1 MVPQHY
7 FDGEELG
14 FLNSL
19 FLRYRGDSIFYRCQ
33 CLSRIS
39 NIFRPIELN
48 EPGIVEQGEARYC
61 LTPGCVKA
69 AAGLLESID
78 ETVDPCSGRQ
88 SS

>member
-1 MVPQHY
+1 MLAPY
-7 FDGEELG
+7 LKY
-14 FLNSL
+14 
-19 FLRYRGDSIFYRCQ
+19 LRP
-33 CLSRIS
+33 L
-39 NIFRPIELN
+39 ELN